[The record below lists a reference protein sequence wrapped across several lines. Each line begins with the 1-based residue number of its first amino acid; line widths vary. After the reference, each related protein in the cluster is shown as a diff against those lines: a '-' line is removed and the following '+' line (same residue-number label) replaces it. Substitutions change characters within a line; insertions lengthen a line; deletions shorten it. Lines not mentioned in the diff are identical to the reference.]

1 MNLILL
7 GAPGAGKGT
16 QAELLVQKLGIPAIS
31 TGNMLREAMANG
43 TELGKK
49 AKQYMDEGSLVPDE
63 LILGIVADRVT
74 EPDCQNGFI
83 LDGVPRTLAQ
93 AEALEAKGVRIDY
106 VVSIEVDDSEIEGR
120 MTGRRVCG
128 KCGASYH
135 VVANPSKTEGICDS
149 CGGGELIIRK
159 EDKPET
165 VRHRLEVYHATTEV
179 LKKFYGELGRLV
191 LVNGSQSIEGA
202 NEDILKAIEA
212 QV

>member
-16 QAELLVQKLGIPAIS
+16 QAELLVKQLGIPAIS

-43 TELGKK
+43 TELGKL
-49 AKQYMDEGSLVPDE
+49 AKKYMDEGALVPDE
-63 LILGIVADRVT
+63 LILGIVADRVSQ
-74 EPDCQNGFI
+74 PDCEKGFI

-93 AEALEAKGVRIDY
+93 AEALEAKGVKIDH
-106 VVSIEVDDSEIEGR
+106 VVSIEVDDAQIEGR
-120 MTGRRVCG
+120 MTGRRVCA

-135 VVANPSKTEGICDS
+135 IVANPPKAEGICDS
-149 CGGGELIIRK
+149 CGGELIVRK
-159 EDKPET
+159 DDKPET
-165 VRHRLEVYHATTEV
+165 VRHRLEVYHASTEV
-179 LKKFYGELGRLV
+179 LKEFYAKLGRLRT
-191 LVNGSQSIEGA
+191 VNGSQYIEKA

>member
-16 QAELLVQKLGIPAIS
+16 QAELLVKQLSIPAIS

-63 LILGIVADRVT
+63 LILGIVADRVAQ
-74 EPDCQNGFI
+74 PDCRNGFI

-93 AEALEAKGVRIDY
+93 AEALEAKGIQIDH
-106 VVSIEVDDSEIEGR
+106 VVSIEVDDKDIEAR
-120 MTGRRVCG
+120 MTGRRVCA

-135 VVANPSKTEGICDS
+135 VVANPPRVEGVCDQ
-149 CGGGELIIRK
+149 CGGELIIRK
-159 EDKPET
+159 DDKPET
-165 VRHRLEVYHATTEV
+165 VRRRLEVYHASTEV
-179 LKKFYGELGRLV
+179 LKDFYSKLGRLRTI
-191 LVNGSQSIEGA
+191 NGSQSIQGA
-202 NEDILKAIEA
+202 NADILKAIGA
-212 QV
+212 KV

>member
-16 QAELLVQKLGIPAIS
+16 QAELLVEKLSIPAIS

-49 AKQYMDEGSLVPDE
+49 VKQYMDEGNLVPDE
-63 LILGIVADRVT
+63 LIIGIVADRVT
-74 EPDCQNGFI
+74 RPDCQNGFI
-83 LDGVPRTLAQ
+83 LDGMPRTLAQ
-93 AEALEAKGVRIDY
+93 AEALEAEGVKIDH

-135 VVANPSKTEGICDS
+135 VVANPSKKEGICDL
-149 CGGGELIIRK
+149 CGSELVIRK
-159 EDKPET
+159 DDAPET
-165 VRHRLEVYHATTEV
+165 VRKRLQVYHATTEV
-179 LKKFYGELGRLV
+179 LKDFYAKLGRLH

-202 NEDILKAIEA
+202 NEDILKAIGA

>member
-16 QAELLVQKLGIPAIS
+16 QAELLVEKLSIPAIS

-49 AKQYMDEGSLVPDE
+49 VKQYMEDGLLVPDE
-63 LILGIVADRVT
+63 LILGIVAERVAQ
-74 EPDCQNGFI
+74 PDCANGFI

-93 AEALEAKGVRIDY
+93 AEALEAKGVKIDH

-120 MTGRRVCG
+120 MTGRRVCS

-135 VVANPSKTEGICDS
+135 VVANPPKTEGVCDL
-149 CGGGELIIRK
+149 CGSELIIRK
-159 EDKPET
+159 DDAPET
-165 VRHRLEVYHATTEV
+165 VRKRLQVYHASTEV
-179 LKKFYGELGRLV
+179 LKDFYAKLGRLRT
-191 LVNGSQSIEGA
+191 VNGSQSIEGA
-202 NEDILKAIEA
+202 NEDILKAIGA

>member
-16 QAELLVQKLGIPAIS
+16 QAELLVQKLSIPAIS

-49 AKQYMDEGSLVPDE
+49 AKKYMDDGLLVPDE
-63 LILGIVADRVT
+63 LILGIVADRVAR
-74 EPDCQNGFI
+74 PDCQKGFI

-93 AEALEAKGVRIDY
+93 AQALEDLGVKIDH
-106 VVSIEVDDSEIEGR
+106 VVSIEVDDAAIEGR
-120 MTGRRVCG
+120 MTGRRVCA

-135 VVANPSKTEGICDS
+135 ITANPPKTEGLCDL
-149 CGGGELIIRK
+149 CGGELVTRK
-159 EDKPET
+159 DDAPET
-165 VRHRLEVYHATTEV
+165 VRRRLEVYHSTTEV
-179 LKKFYGELGRLV
+179 LKDFYGKLGRLR

-202 NEDILKAIEA
+202 NEDILKAIGA
-212 QV
+212 KV